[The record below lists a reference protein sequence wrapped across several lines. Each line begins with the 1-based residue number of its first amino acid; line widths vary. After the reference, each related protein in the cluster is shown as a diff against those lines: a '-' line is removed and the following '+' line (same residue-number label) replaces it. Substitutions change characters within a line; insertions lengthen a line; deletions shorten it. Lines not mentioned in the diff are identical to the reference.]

1 MIPVNKNDYDRLKKR
16 EEDRQTIQVTFH
28 KDNFVAAA
36 QYHCLKQNDSY
47 YVILSFDNYIQ
58 RYLNQRYLYVSLTL
72 SETKGLKIPS
82 SSLVKKEVYKIP
94 KSFLVNGRQLF
105 EKRAGQHHEDKQ
117 KGRKGF
123 DTGSCECL

>member
-47 YVILSFDNYIQ
+47 YVILSFDNLYTKIFESEISLCVTYFI
-58 RYLNQRYLYVSLTL
+58 RNQGIKNSVKFSCK
-72 SETKGLKIPS
+72 KGSI
-82 SSLVKKEVYKIP
+82 
-94 KSFLVNGRQLF
+94 
-105 EKRAGQHHEDKQ
+105 
-117 KGRKGF
+117 
-123 DTGSCECL
+123 

>member
-82 SSLVKKEVYKIP
+82 SSLVKRKYIKFQ
-94 KSFLVNGRQLF
+94 KFSCKWRQLF
-105 EKRAGQHHEDKQ
+105 RKRAGQHHEDKQ